1 MAEAI
6 YTIRLDGLEV
16 RMGLG
21 IHAAELA
28 GPQRVLVSVAMTCAY
43 PMPPEDRIDAVADYD
58 RIREGV
64 IAIAAGGHVMLQEVF
79 CERIAALCLAD
90 PRVVSVT
97 VRSTKPDIYPD
108 ARIGCEIVRTRD
120 RGSLPSAAQIHQG
133 E

>member
-1 MAEAI
+1 MAEAT

-21 IHAAELA
+21 IHDVELA

-43 PMPPEDRIDAVADYD
+43 PAVPEDRIDAVVDYD
-58 RIREGV
+58 RIRDGV
-64 IAIAAGGHVMLQEVF
+64 IAIAGGGHVMLQEVL

-90 PRVVSVT
+90 PRVIAVT

-108 ARIGCEIVRTRD
+108 AQIGCEIVRTRD
-120 RGSLPSAAQIHQG
+120 PESRS
-133 E
+133 

>member
-1 MAEAI
+1 MAEAT

-21 IHAAELA
+21 IHEAELA

-43 PMPPEDRIDAVADYD
+43 PAVPEDRIEAVVDYD
-58 RIREGV
+58 HIREGV
-64 IAIAAGGHVMLQEVF
+64 LAIASSGHVMLQEVL
-79 CERIAALCLAD
+79 CERIATLCFAD
-90 PRVVSVT
+90 PRVVAVT

-108 ARIGCEIVRTRD
+108 ARIGCEITR
-120 RGSLPSAAQIHQG
+120 RR

>member
-1 MAEAI
+1 MADAT

-21 IHAAELA
+21 IHEVELA

-43 PMPPEDRIDAVADYD
+43 PAIPEDRIEAVVDYD

-64 IAIAAGGHVMLQEVF
+64 LAIAASGHVMLQEVL

-90 PRVVSVT
+90 PRVVEVAVS
-97 VRSTKPDIYPD
+97 STKPDIYPD
-108 ARIGCEIVRTRD
+108 ARIGCEITR
-120 RGSLPSAAQIHQG
+120 RRERRSSLS
-133 E
+133 